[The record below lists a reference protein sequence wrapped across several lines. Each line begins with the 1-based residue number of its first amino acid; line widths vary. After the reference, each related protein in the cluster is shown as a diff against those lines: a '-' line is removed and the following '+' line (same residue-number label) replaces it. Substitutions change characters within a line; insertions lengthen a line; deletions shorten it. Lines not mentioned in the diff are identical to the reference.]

1 MAEQKKEEIQSTTLF
16 TQRKADVLLERF
28 NMVTTDVEK
37 VQSRGSA
44 VKDLNLRSISVINF
58 DQLGLY

>member
-1 MAEQKKEEIQSTTLF
+1 MALAEQKKEEIQSKTLF

-37 VQSRGSA
+37 
-44 VKDLNLRSISVINF
+44 DLLLRT
-58 DQLGLY
+58 LT